1 MWSLFGAFTNFMAN
15 PPASSARAAT
25 SSSNPQGGKTPSAP
39 GKCTGGPCSLHAP
52 FTCLQLWQDVGCSRG
67 CFFIDGCGW
76 LEIRLPA
83 PFDAPTHLLTPS
95 PLLTP
100 PWSSAPS
107 FPPLWHF
114 ILPRTRLG
122 YGKMIQTLR
131 GVVGCG
137 LVWSPRCTN
146 PTATLQSPSQLL
158 SQALKMCGKSSPWP
172 ESASLQGPRVN
183 VTRVRPTRGSSA
195 PSEWNF
201 FRGFALKR
209 QEAHGSKSY

>member
-1 MWSLFGAFTNFMAN
+1 MVFVRGFHKLHGQSTSEFSQSCHLLLKSSGWENTLSTWEMHRWSLLT
-15 PPASSARAAT
+15 PCPIHLSSALAGRGLF
-25 SSSNPQGGKTPSAP
+25 QGM
-39 GKCTGGPCSLHAP
+39 
-52 FTCLQLWQDVGCSRG
+52 
-67 CFFIDGCGW
+67 FFIDGCGW

-137 LVWSPRCTN
+137 LFWSPRCTN